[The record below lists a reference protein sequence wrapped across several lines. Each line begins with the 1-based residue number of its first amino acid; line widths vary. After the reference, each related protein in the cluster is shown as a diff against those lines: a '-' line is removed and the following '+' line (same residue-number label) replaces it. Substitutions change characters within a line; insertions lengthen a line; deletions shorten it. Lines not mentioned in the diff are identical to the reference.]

1 MTKDWITVQAAAEAL
16 GISVSTFKRSC
27 EGFGIP
33 IARTPGGHRRIDKAA
48 IALAQRAL
56 KQHRRIGEQHEP
68 FAVSQFLDELSD
80 LLLGMRV
87 GSVGDLLRK
96 SAESMGSMIEL
107 IEAGVAPL
115 LWTIG
120 SQVANGDRPVYQE
133 KLITQSICRSLSNLI
148 ETYRVV
154 GELPVRA
161 LGATFPPSTD
171 TVGSTMIHLACVE
184 AGVRAVDLGPSV
196 PPEVIADAARD
207 LHVEVVWIN
216 HTHVIDPQKV
226 IADHEK
232 LHQLLPSGVRVVVG
246 GGGLSPSVRRQLTQC
261 VYYETIQSMIAEQ
274 FPESTP
280 MRASSLMPGTRG
292 V

>member
-1 MTKDWITVQAAAEAL
+1 MDIAAL
-16 GISVSTFKRSC
+16 IKQRS
-27 EGFGIP
+27 P
-33 IARTPGGHRRIDKAA
+33 
-48 IALAQRAL
+48 LAQRAL
-56 KQHRRIGEQHEP
+56 CSIEGSVNSSSPLP
-68 FAVSQFLDELSD
+68 FHSSSMSFWTATRHA
-80 LLLGMRV
+80 RV

-96 SAESMGSMIEL
+96 SAPSMGSMIGL

-148 ETYRVV
+148 ESYRIV

-171 TVGSTMIHLACVE
+171 TVGSTMIHLAIVE

-207 LHVEVVWIN
+207 LHVEVVLDQPYAC
-216 HTHVIDPQKV
+216 HRSTASDT
-226 IADHEK
+226 DHE
-232 LHQLLPSGVRVVVG
+232 
-246 GGGLSPSVRRQLTQC
+246 
-261 VYYETIQSMIAEQ
+261 
-274 FPESTP
+274 
-280 MRASSLMPGTRG
+280 SSISCCHTMCGW
-292 V
+292 

>member
-1 MTKDWITVQAAAEAL
+1 MTKDWVTVQEAAEAL

-33 IARTPGGHRRIDKAA
+33 IARTPGGHRRIDKSA

-56 KQHRRIGEQHEP
+56 MQHRRIGEQLEP
-68 FAVSQFLDELSD
+68 FAVSQFLDELLE

-87 GSVGDLLRK
+87 GNIEDLLRK
-96 SAESMGSMIEL
+96 SAPSMGSMIGL

-133 KLITQSICRSLSNLI
+133 RLVTQSICRCLANLI
-148 ETYRVV
+148 ESYRIDAK
-154 GELPVRA
+154 LPVRA

-171 TVGSTMIHLACVE
+171 TVGSTMIHLAIVE

-196 PPEVIADAARD
+196 PPDVIAAAARE

-216 HTHVIDPQKV
+216 HTHVIDPQQV
-226 IADHEK
+226 ITDHAK
-232 LHQLLPSGVRVVVG
+232 LHQLLPHDVRVVIG

-261 VYYETIQSMIAEQ
+261 VYYETIQAMIAEQ
-274 FPESTP
+274 FPESAP
-280 MRASSLMPGTRG
+280 RCASVHLPGTRG